1 MSIAPK
7 DRIYVAL
14 DTPDV
19 EAAIAMA
26 QQLAGYVGGVKLG
39 KEFFVANGP
48 DAVRAVGE
56 LGMPVFLDLKFHDI
70 PNTVAG
76 AVRSALPS
84 APAILNVHAMGG
96 SAMMR
101 AAKEALDSGDFD
113 KGPIPMLI
121 AVTVLTSLGDDDLA
135 ELGISVNAEQ
145 QVVRLAKLT
154 QSCGLDGVVCS
165 PREIGP
171 IRAACGDDFKLVV
184 PGIRPTWAATG
195 DQKRIT
201 TPSDAITS
209 GADYLVIGR
218 PITSADDPV
227 AAAKMIADEISG

>member
-1 MSIAPK
+1 MNIAPK

-19 EAAIAMA
+19 GAAIAMA

-48 DAVRAVGE
+48 DAVRAVGG

-76 AVRSALPS
+76 AIRSALPS

-101 AAKEALDSGDFD
+101 AAKSALDEGNE
-113 KGPIPMLI
+113 PAPMLI
-121 AVTVLTSLGDDDLA
+121 AVTVLTSLGDEDLA
-135 ELGISVNAEQ
+135 ELGVSANAEE
-145 QVVRLAKLT
+145 QVVRLAMLT

-171 IRAACGDDFKLVV
+171 IRAACGEDFKLVV

-201 TPSDAITS
+201 TPSDAVAS

-227 AAAKMIADEISG
+227 AAAKMIADEIDG

>member
-1 MSIAPK
+1 MTIAPK

-19 EAAIAMA
+19 GTAISMA

-48 DAVRAVGE
+48 DAVRAVGG

-84 APAILNVHAMGG
+84 SPAILNVHAMGG

-101 AAKEALDSGDFD
+101 AAKEALYAGD
-113 KGPIPMLI
+113 GPAPMLI

-135 ELGISVNAEQ
+135 ELGISVNAEE

-165 PREIGP
+165 PREIAQSE
-171 IRAACGDDFKLVV
+171 R
-184 PGIRPTWAATG
+184 
-195 DQKRIT
+195 
-201 TPSDAITS
+201 
-209 GADYLVIGR
+209 
-218 PITSADDPV
+218 PV
-227 AAAKMIADEISG
+227 AMTLNWLCRDSSNLVRSRGSKADHHAIRCAGGWCGLSGDWSAYYLGR

>member
-1 MSIAPK
+1 MTIAPK

-19 EAAIAMA
+19 GTAISMA

-48 DAVRAVGE
+48 DAVRAVGG

-84 APAILNVHAMGG
+84 SPAILNVHAMGG

-101 AAKEALDSGDFD
+101 AAKEALYAGD
-113 KGPIPMLI
+113 GPAPMLI

-135 ELGISVNAEQ
+135 ELGISVNAEE

-165 PREIGP
+165 PREICP

-184 PGIRPTWAATG
+184 PGIRPTWSAAG

-201 TPSDAITS
+201 TPSDALAA

-227 AAAKMIADEISG
+227 KAAQMIADEIGG

>member
-19 EAAIAMA
+19 GAAIAMA

-48 DAVRAVGE
+48 DAVRAVGG

-84 APAILNVHAMGG
+84 EPAILNVHAMGG
-96 SAMMR
+96 SAMMK
-101 AAKEALDSGDFD
+101 AAKEALDAGD
-113 KGPIPMLI
+113 GPHPMLI
-121 AVTVLTSLGDDDLA
+121 AVTVLTSLGDEDLA
-135 ELGISVNAEQ
+135 ELGVSANAED
-145 QVVRLAKLT
+145 QVVRLARLT

-171 IRAACGDDFKLVV
+171 IRAACGNDFKLVV

-201 TPSDAITS
+201 TPSDAIAS

-218 PITSADDPV
+218 PITSAEDPV
-227 AAAKMIADEISG
+227 QAAQMIADEIGG

>member
-1 MSIAPK
+1 MMSIAPK

-19 EAAIAMA
+19 EAAIAMTR
-26 QQLAGYVGGVKLG
+26 QLAGHVGGVKLG

-48 DAVRAVGE
+48 DAARAVGG

-76 AVRSALPS
+76 AIRSALPLD
-84 APAILNVHAMGG
+84 PAILNVHAMGG
-96 SAMMR
+96 SAMMK
-101 AAKEALDSGDFD
+101 AAKQTLDSGS
-113 KGPIPMLI
+113 GSAPMLI
-121 AVTVLTSLGDDDLA
+121 AVTVLTSLGDEDLA
-135 ELGISVNAEQ
+135 ELGVAASAED

-154 QSCGLDGVVCS
+154 KACGLDGVVCS

-184 PGIRPTWAATG
+184 PGIRPTWSATG

-201 TPSDAITS
+201 TPADAVAA

-227 AAAKMIADEISG
+227 QAAQMIADEIGG

>member
-1 MSIAPK
+1 MMSIAPK

-19 EAAIAMA
+19 GAAIAMA

-48 DAVRAVGE
+48 DAVRAVGG

-84 APAILNVHAMGG
+84 TPAILNVHAMGG

-101 AAKEALDSGDFD
+101 AAKEALDAGE
-113 KGPIPMLI
+113 GPAPMLI
-121 AVTVLTSLGDDDLA
+121 AVTVLTSLGDEDLA
-135 ELGISVNAEQ
+135 ELGISANAED

-184 PGIRPTWAATG
+184 PGIRPSWAATG

-201 TPSDAITS
+201 TPSDAVAS

-227 AAAKMIADEISG
+227 KAAKMIADEIAG